1 MPAIKHL
8 RLWFGLCAGVVGAAS
23 CGYHLAARGDLP
35 QGIRSLRFAS
45 FQNKS
50 SDPGIEKEVELALK
64 SALRERGRWN
74 VVDGSDPAEAV
85 VFGTV
90 ASFESRPRTFSG
102 QDLAVEYVTA
112 ISLDLS
118 LVREA
123 DGKVLWSRKGIYQDQ
138 VYGIVPQTIITSSS
152 QFRRETL
159 NAKDLPSFSEIS
171 LAETQRR
178 AARSRLLDR
187 LAREVYQQLTSG
199 F

>member
-1 MPAIKHL
+1 
-8 RLWFGLCAGVVGAAS
+8 VV
-23 CGYHLAARGDLP
+23 
-35 QGIRSLRFAS
+35 
-45 FQNKS
+45 N
-50 SDPGIEKEVELALK
+50 
-64 SALRERGRWN
+64 
-74 VVDGSDPAEAV
+74 
-85 VFGTV
+85 
-90 ASFESRPRTFSG
+90 FESRPRTFSG

-123 DGKVLWSRKGIYQDQ
+123 DGKVLWSRKGIYQEQ
-138 VYGIVPQTIITSSS
+138 VYGIVPETIITSSP

-159 NAKDLPSFSEIS
+159 NAKDLSSFTEIS

-187 LAREVYQQLTSG
+187 LAQEVYHQLTSG